1 MISERLLTQI
11 TMWAFTLMT
20 IASAC
25 LTFYFLF
32 TGEQTA
38 RTSST
43 FSTLC
48 GLGLVILTRKH
59 LDNLNGK

>member
-11 TMWAFTLMT
+11 VMWAFTLMT
-20 IASAC
+20 VASAC
-25 LTFYFLF
+25 LTFYFLLI
-32 TGEQTA
+32 GDP
-38 RTSST
+38 SSRD
-43 FSTLC
+43 SSISSVC